1 MARSVIHAKPEE
13 GCSALSN
20 DVDQRI
26 ALIKRGTCPFET
38 KARNAHNAGAIGI
51 LIYNAEYDT
60 EYGDAKKPNGYKEH
74 MVRTESDYPQAFNSA
89 AVGFITHRDGMVL
102 KALSEH
108 STGIKVTFSRYTR
121 TNMDL
126 GFEDVAS
133 FSSAGPFGPDNY
145 DLRIKPDIIAP
156 GDEIESAA
164 NNNVCGTAKS
174 SGTSMA
180 CPIAAGGTALVQEY
194 FEKGY
199 YPGGFPGSGANRAPS
214 GSLLKAIVINGATAM
229 TGIDEEY
236 LEPLEQP
243 PSVSYTHLTLP
254 TKA

>member
-1 MARSVIHAKPEE
+1 MLSIGASKSPRSSDAYIPPDWEYYNVNIASELHRFSYHFSHLKIILLQAADFGLDWDSTSKEYATVARSVIHAKPEE

-38 KARNAHNAGAIGI
+38 KARNAYNAGAIGI
-51 LIYNAEYDT
+51 LIYNSEYDT
-60 EYGDAKKPNGYKEH
+60 DLQNPNGYKIH
-74 MVRTESDYPQAFNSA
+74 MGRSESDYPQAFNSA
-89 AVGFITHRDGMVL
+89 AVGFITHRDGLVL

-126 GFEDVAS
+126 GFEDVAY

-180 CPIAAGGTALVQEY
+180 CPIAAGGTALDARI
-194 FEKGY
+194 F
-199 YPGGFPGSGANRAPS
+199 
-214 GSLLKAIVINGATAM
+214 
-229 TGIDEEY
+229 
-236 LEPLEQP
+236 
-243 PSVSYTHLTLP
+243 
-254 TKA
+254 